1 MKPLHSWKNA
11 LLYIVGIGISNLG
24 NWIYLVAINLL
35 VLHMTGS
42 PAAVAGLFII
52 RPLATLLTN
61 SWAGSII
68 DRANKRRLMM
78 TTDVIRGALIALIP
92 FMSSVWG
99 IYGIMFLINVA
110 GSFFGPTS
118 MTYVTKLIPAEERK
132 RFNAWSSFTTSGAV
146 LLGPA
151 ISGLLIA
158 YTDIGVSIVINAVS
172 FLICALVIY
181 FLPDVDGEE
190 AAGSK
195 REVMTMRMLLRDWAA
210 VIDFGKAAKYFML
223 VYVLFQSATLLGFA
237 LDSQEAT
244 FIKQVL
250 LLGDEDYG
258 LLVSVAGAG
267 YLAGSMAASLSVKRL
282 SLRMFIGAGML
293 LSSIGYMIFYAAS
306 GLMTAVI
313 GFIVFGFFSSYANAG
328 YTTFFQNQVPV
339 ELMGRFTS
347 VTRLLEGMLQ
357 ILFTLLLGF
366 AADAWSLQAVCLIG
380 AGAAVLSSVQLLAVI
395 YSPSKARYYE
405 SGPAAAAND
414 A

>member
-1 MKPLHSWKNA
+1 MHSWKNA
-11 LLYIVGIGISNLG
+11 LLYIFGIGISNLG

-68 DRANKRRLMM
+68 DRANKRRLMII
-78 TTDVIRGALIALIP
+78 TDVIRGALIALIP

-151 ISGLLIA
+151 VSGLLIA
-158 YTDIGVSIVINAVS
+158 YTDIRVSIVINAVS

-195 REVMTMRMLLRDWAA
+195 REAMTMRMLLRDWAA

-339 ELMGRFTS
+339 DLMGRFTS

-366 AADAWSLQAVCLIG
+366 AADASSLQAVCLIG
-380 AGAAVLSSVQLLAVI
+380 AGAAVLSSVMLLAVI

-405 SGPAAAAND
+405 TGPAAAAND

>member
-1 MKPLHSWKNA
+1 MHSWKNA

-158 YTDIGVSIVINAVS
+158 YTDIRVSIVINAVS

-195 REVMTMRMLLRDWAA
+195 REAMTMRMLLRDWAA

-339 ELMGRFTS
+339 DLMGRFTS

-366 AADAWSLQAVCLIG
+366 AADAWSLQAVCLIS
-380 AGAAVLSSVQLLAVI
+380 AGAAVLSSVMLLAVI

-405 SGPAAAAND
+405 TGPAAAAND

>member
-1 MKPLHSWKNA
+1 MHSWKNA
-11 LLYIVGIGISNLG
+11 LLYIFGIGISNLG

-68 DRANKRRLMM
+68 DRANKRRLMII
-78 TTDVIRGALIALIP
+78 TDVIRGALIALIP

-118 MTYVTKLIPAEERK
+118 MTYVTKLIPTEERK

-158 YTDIGVSIVINAVS
+158 YTDIRVSIVINAVS
-172 FLICALVIY
+172 FLICAFVIY

-195 REVMTMRMLLRDWAA
+195 REAMTMRMLLRDWAA

-339 ELMGRFTS
+339 DLMGRFTS

-380 AGAAVLSSVQLLAVI
+380 AGAAVLSSVMLLAVI

-405 SGPAAAAND
+405 TGPAAAAND

>member
-1 MKPLHSWKNA
+1 MKWVHSGKNA
-11 LLYIVGIGISNLG
+11 ILYIFGIGVSNLG

-78 TTDVIRGALIALIP
+78 ITDVIRGILIAFIP

-99 IYGIMFLINVA
+99 IYIIMFMINVA

-118 MTYVTKLIPAEERK
+118 MTYVTKLIPADERK

-151 ISGLLIA
+151 LSGLLIA
-158 YTDIGVSIVINAVS
+158 YTDIRVSIIINAVS
-172 FLICALVIY
+172 FFVCAFVIY
-181 FLPDVDGEE
+181 FLPDVDEGERT
-190 AAGSK
+190 GG
-195 REVMTMRMLLRDWAA
+195 RNIITMKTLLQDWAS
-210 VIDFGKAAKYFML
+210 VIDFGRTEKYFML

-293 LSSIGYMIFYAAS
+293 LSSVGYMIFYASS
-306 GLMTAVI
+306 GLMAAVI
-313 GFIVFGFFSSYANAG
+313 GFIIFGFFSSYANAG
-328 YTTFFQNQVPV
+328 YTTFFQNQVPID
-339 ELMGRFTS
+339 LMGRFTS
-347 VTRLLEGMLQ
+347 VTRLLEGILQ
-357 ILFTLLLGF
+357 ILLTLLLGF
-366 AADAWSLQAVCLIG
+366 AADAWSLQMVCLIG
-380 AGAAVLSSVQLLAVI
+380 AGIAVLVSVILLAAI
-395 YSPSKARYYE
+395 YMPSKLHYYE
-405 SGPAAAAND
+405 SSSTTPVTSST
-414 A
+414 

>member
-1 MKPLHSWKNA
+1 MHSWKNA
-11 LLYIVGIGISNLG
+11 LLYIFGIGISNLG

-68 DRANKRRLMM
+68 DRANKRRLMII
-78 TTDVIRGALIALIP
+78 TDVIRGALIALIP

-158 YTDIGVSIVINAVS
+158 YTDIRVSIVINAVS

-195 REVMTMRMLLRDWAA
+195 REAMTMRMLLRDWAA

-339 ELMGRFTS
+339 DLMGRFTS

-366 AADAWSLQAVCLIG
+366 AADASSLQAVCLIG
-380 AGAAVLSSVQLLAVI
+380 AGAAVLSSVMLLAVI

>member
-1 MKPLHSWKNA
+1 MHSWKNA
-11 LLYIVGIGISNLG
+11 LLYIFGIGISNLG

-52 RPLATLLTN
+52 RPFATLLTN

-78 TTDVIRGALIALIP
+78 ITDVIRGALIALIP

-151 ISGLLIA
+151 LSGLLIA
-158 YTDIGVSIVINAVS
+158 YKDIRVSIVINAVS

-181 FLPDVDGEE
+181 FLPDVDEEE
-190 AAGSK
+190 AADSK
-195 REVMTMRMLLRDWAA
+195 REAMTMRMLLRDWAA

-339 ELMGRFTS
+339 DLMGRFTS

-380 AGAAVLSSVQLLAVI
+380 AGAAVLSSAMLLAVI

-405 SGPAAAAND
+405 TGPAAAAND